1 MTNADDEMSPSDRN
15 LMKALA
21 KAVGPPQPPADL
33 VDRCAGLLAWI
44 DVDSELAAL
53 LDQPVA
59 EAAGTVRTAAE
70 DAVGRLPEVA
80 ATTRSAIE
88 DANRQMRSGSDEML
102 SVGSVLSF
110 GFAMGLLIGGAS
122 RILVAVALIPAAA
135 MGLTLMDRVSRR
147 GRPATRT
154 SQGG

>member
-1 MTNADDEMSPSDRN
+1 MATTRPIEGTSSKSASSNAETSRT
-15 LMKALA
+15 A
-21 KAVGPPQPPADL
+21 AVGDA
-33 VDRCAGLLAWI
+33 
-44 DVDSELAAL
+44 
-53 LDQPVA
+53 VA

-102 SVGSVLSF
+102 SLGSVLSF
-110 GFAMGLLIGGAS
+110 GFAMGLLIGGAN
-122 RILVAVALIPAAA
+122 RILVTIALIPAAA

-147 GRPATRT
+147 GRPASRT

>member
-1 MTNADDEMSPSDRN
+1 MTRPKEIEMATTRSIDGSTSKTASGTAETSRTAAVAD
-15 LMKALA
+15 
-21 KAVGPPQPPADL
+21 
-33 VDRCAGLLAWI
+33 
-44 DVDSELAAL
+44 
-53 LDQPVA
+53 
-59 EAAGTVRTAAE
+59 AAGTVRSAAE
-70 DAVGRLPEVA
+70 DAVSRLPDVA

-147 GRPATRT
+147 GRPASRT

>member
-1 MTNADDEMSPSDRN
+1 MATPRTIDGSTSKTASGTAETSRTAAVAD
-15 LMKALA
+15 
-21 KAVGPPQPPADL
+21 
-33 VDRCAGLLAWI
+33 
-44 DVDSELAAL
+44 
-53 LDQPVA
+53 
-59 EAAGTVRTAAE
+59 AAGTVRSAAE
-70 DAVGRLPEVA
+70 DAVSRLPDVA

-147 GRPATRT
+147 GRPASRT

>member
-1 MTNADDEMSPSDRN
+1 MTRPKEIEMATPRTIDGSTSKTASGTAETSRTAAVAD
-15 LMKALA
+15 
-21 KAVGPPQPPADL
+21 
-33 VDRCAGLLAWI
+33 
-44 DVDSELAAL
+44 
-53 LDQPVA
+53 
-59 EAAGTVRTAAE
+59 AAGTVRSAAE
-70 DAVGRLPEVA
+70 DAVSRLPDVA

-147 GRPATRT
+147 GRPASRT